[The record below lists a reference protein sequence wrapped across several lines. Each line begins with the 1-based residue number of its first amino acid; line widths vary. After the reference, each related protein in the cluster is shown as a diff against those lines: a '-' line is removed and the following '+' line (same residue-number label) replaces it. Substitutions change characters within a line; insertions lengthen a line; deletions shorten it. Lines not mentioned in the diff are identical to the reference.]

1 MYRRY
6 TSGSVAGMSID
17 QKKTVRNR
25 NIVILILVLIIAVLC
40 ILGIPALR
48 TKSDNHTLF
57 MQRMRSE
64 CDEAVR
70 LTNTLSRN
78 AGADSAGLLA
88 RIRSNIYA
96 MDVINTLSV
105 NQDGAAGAMVDSTQ
119 LTSIINIIDQ
129 YQSVLITG
137 MATGEQ
143 QTNLLN
149 ELDAVN
155 TVLYSAE

>member
-25 NIVILILVLIIAVLC
+25 NIVILILVLIIVVLC

-155 TVLYSAE
+155 TILYSAE